1 MNNSTDPLPPLPCL
15 RAFLAVADCGGF
27 TRAADRLALTQ
38 TAVSHQ
44 IARLETHVGARLFH
58 RGRSGVTL
66 TPAGA
71 RMRPWIEEGLAALH
85 RGLGAAGASGGET
98 PVTIATTPEFGARWL
113 APRLPRLMREIP
125 GIRIALSLGYGR
137 DALATGAADLAV
149 WLGPGG
155 PGTETTP
162 LGVEEEFSVCSPALA
177 SRLPAMQAFLAAPML
192 RYAGARHTVLD
203 WERYYAL
210 VRTARYGTPPD
221 FESFDL
227 GPVFEDFDTM
237 IAACKRGE
245 GFALVRTSLVL
256 DDLAAGSLVSP
267 FEEIVTSDL
276 RYHAVVPAGPG
287 SPEIIRIRDW
297 LVATSHAGN
306 KPLPRPAPLT
316 P

>member
-1 MNNSTDPLPPLPCL
+1 MSDPTDPLPPLPCL
-15 RAFLAVADCGGF
+15 RAFLAVSDCGSF
-27 TRAADRLALTQ
+27 TRAAARLALTQ

-58 RGRSGVTL
+58 RDRSGVTL

-85 RGLGAAGASGGET
+85 RGLAAARPSGDET
-98 PVTIATTPEFGARWL
+98 SVTIATTPEFGTRWL
-113 APRLPRLMREIP
+113 APRLPRLLREIP
-125 GIRIALSLGYGR
+125 GIRIGLSFGYGR
-137 DALATGAADLAV
+137 DALVSGTADLAV

-155 PGTETTP
+155 PGTEAAA
-162 LGVEEEFSVCSPALA
+162 LGHEEEFSVCSPDLA

-203 WERYYAL
+203 WERYYTL
-210 VRTARYGTPPD
+210 VRTGRHGTPPP

-227 GPVFEDFDTM
+227 GPVYEDFDAM

-267 FEEIVTSDL
+267 LEEIVTSDL
-276 RYHAVVPAGPG
+276 RYHAVVPSGPR
-287 SPEIIRIRDW
+287 PPVIARIRDW
-297 LVATSHAGN
+297 LVTTSHAEN
-306 KPLPRPAPLT
+306 RPLPRPAPDA